1 MTKIALAGAL
11 LATVGMVGIDANSD
25 APTSDAPP
33 KKRKAKRPT
42 GVELAAKRLDAHRK
56 ATAKRLKNA
65 PEDRE
70 LSRQVVRQM
79 QRRAKKMPVALSQFM
94 WHQANGFPTVGI
106 RRAA

>member
-42 GVELAAKRLDAHRK
+42 GVELA
-56 ATAKRLKNA
+56 AKRLKNA